1 MGLLHNMRYFFILL
15 GSIAL
20 MLSST
25 ATYAH
30 YPDILGTYSCKVTQN
45 KSICRTGPP
54 TAPPTSGVFVGS
66 DNTITI
72 TISSQTGSC
81 FSGSG
86 TQAEPDGSE
95 SRNIN
100 FSATAD
106 TSTIYNSLR
115 GVRIWID
122 ELILFSVLHIYPYQF
137 KVNLGLVI

>member
-1 MGLLHNMRYFFILL
+1 MGSLHNMRYFFILI

-20 MLSST
+20 LLSST
-25 ATYAH
+25 ATYAQ
-30 YPDILGTYSCKVTQN
+30 YPDIPGKYSGKVTQIESN
-45 KSICRTGPP
+45 CGTGLP
-54 TAPPTSGVFVGS
+54 TDVTISGPFVGS
-66 DNTITI
+66 DNTFTI
-72 TISSQTGSC
+72 TISSQSSSC

-95 SRNIN
+95 STNIN
-100 FSATAD
+100 FSDTAD